1 MKVKFELIILE
12 HYSPP
17 IQNSNMMNIPTASYL
32 KEDADDFLDRVDEV
46 NKQIRDLIDGKI
58 DCDEIDKKEKDL
70 QEKERFKQIQKE
82 I

>member
-1 MKVKFELIILE
+1 ME
-12 HYSPP
+12 
-17 IQNSNMMNIPTASYL
+17 NIPTSTYL

-58 DCDEIDKKEKDL
+58 DCSDLDLKEKEL
-70 QEKERFKQIQKE
+70 LEKDRLKRVYKE

>member
-1 MKVKFELIILE
+1 ME
-12 HYSPP
+12 
-17 IQNSNMMNIPTASYL
+17 NIPTSTYL

-58 DCDEIDKKEKDL
+58 DCSDLDLKEKEL
-70 QEKERFKQIQKE
+70 LEKDRLKRVQKE